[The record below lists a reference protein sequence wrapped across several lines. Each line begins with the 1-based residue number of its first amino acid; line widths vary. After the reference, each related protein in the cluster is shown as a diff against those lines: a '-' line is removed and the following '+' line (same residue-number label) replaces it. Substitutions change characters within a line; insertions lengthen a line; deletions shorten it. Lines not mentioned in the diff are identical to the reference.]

1 MVAAL
6 VVGALVL
13 GVVSLQI
20 MAAENSFRMQDLS
33 RRGAEL
39 RQEQGELRLEIAELS
54 SPRRIEREARRLGL
68 HLSDDVETLR
78 VPATVG
84 SQARE
89 PGSGGSASGQ
99 ALSGGSP

>member
-1 MVAAL
+1 LVAAL

-13 GVVSLQI
+13 GVVSLQV
-20 MAAENSFRMQDLS
+20 MVAENSFRMNDLS

-39 RQEQGELRLEIAELS
+39 RQDQGELRLEIAELS
-54 SPRRIEREARRLGL
+54 SPRRIEREAKRLGL

-78 VPATVG
+78 VPSVIDG
-84 SQARE
+84 QARE
-89 PGSGGSASGQ
+89 PGPGGSISGQ

>member
-20 MAAENSFRMQDLS
+20 LVAENSFRMQDLS
-33 RRGAEL
+33 RRGAQL
-39 RQEQGELRLEIAELS
+39 RQEQGELRLQIAELS
-54 SPRRIEREARRLGL
+54 SPRRIETAARRLGL

-78 VPATVG
+78 VPPTVG
-84 SQARE
+84 SRAGE
-89 PGSGGSASGQ
+89 PGADGSASGQ